1 VAFQQTKPLLCER
14 AALLAKLILS
24 IPALLA
30 MVMGAKAYEIVVY
43 GGSPAGVAAAVA
55 AAEQGRSVALL
66 ASGKTVGGAIS
77 NGLGAADVGGT
88 TAVTGFP
95 LRFFEQVRAKYQSPE
110 TFDVPPGEAERIFRA
125 MLSKAGVT
133 VLSNLR
139 LDAAEMDAGRIKALR
154 TSAGRLEAT
163 VFVDA
168 SYTGDLVAAS
178 GAAYR
183 IGYQD
188 YYHYG
193 EPTLER
199 TIYSAAEVGDDP
211 TPFLS
216 NPYLQPGR
224 VHGRWA
230 DMFQLGRPS
239 MTFRL
244 CVTKDPAKRVPWTP
258 TKNFE
263 TYAPSWRLYL
273 TGYLAR
279 TASGPS
285 SADLSPFFQ
294 IAATQEG
301 KFDMNQGGGSFLN
314 VPAPDAIFGP
324 DRENAI
330 AAFAD
335 YHRNWMA
342 FLANDPASPVSIRQS
357 LSEWGLCA
365 DEFTDNGNWPYEPY
379 IRDGRRIL
387 GLRTLT
393 VHNMA
398 NPALRVAEESA
409 AIGTYSLDNKLSL
422 IYYWNGHIY
431 RDKGTYIR
439 TPRYEIDWRTMV
451 PVNVDNLLVPVGIS
465 ASPRAYGSVRMEP
478 QYMALGEAAGLAA
491 HIAILHGI
499 TVPKVPYASLRYLLE
514 RNGAMFKL
522 AQLCPRIAKAYRA
535 SAGFDPETCA
545 PAPFEMIGA
554 NEKPN

>member
-1 VAFQQTKPLLCER
+1 MLYKLIFSTFV
-14 AALLAKLILS
+14 LLALVS
-24 IPALLA
+24 GTRAN
-30 MVMGAKAYEIVVY
+30 YDIVVY
-43 GGSPAGVAAAVA
+43 GGSPAGVAAAVV
-55 AAEQGRSVALL
+55 AAEQGRRVVLL

-88 TAVTGFP
+88 SAVTGFA
-95 LRFFEQVRAKYQSPE
+95 LRFFDQVRAHYQNPT
-110 TFDVPPGEAERIFRA
+110 TFDVPPGEAERIFRGI
-125 MLSKAGVT
+125 LSEAGVT
-133 VLSNLR
+133 VMTRVR
-139 LDAAEMDAGRIKALR
+139 LDSAEMEQGRIR
-154 TSAGRLEAT
+154 SIQTNAGRLEGS

-168 SYTGDLVAAS
+168 SYTGDLVAVS

-183 IGYQD
+183 IGFQD

-199 TIYSAAEVGDDP
+199 TIYNAAEVGDDP

-216 NPYLQPGR
+216 NPYLQPGP
-224 VHGRWA
+224 VHGRWE
-230 DMFQLGRPS
+230 DMFQHGRPS

-244 CVTKDPAKRVPWTP
+244 CVTKDPTKRSPWTR
-258 TKNFE
+258 TENYE
-263 TYAPSWRLYL
+263 RYAPSWRLYVA
-273 TGYLAR
+273 GYLAR
-279 TASGPS
+279 AARNPSTADTGS
-285 SADLSPFFQ
+285 FFH

-301 KFDMNQGGGSFLN
+301 KFDMNQGGGNFLN
-314 VPAPDAIFGP
+314 VPAPQAIFSS
-324 DRENAI
+324 DRESAI

-342 FLANDPASPVSIRQS
+342 FLATDSVSPPAVRQS

-393 VHNMA
+393 VHNIA
-398 NPALRVAEESA
+398 NPALRVAEQSA
-409 AIGTYSLDNKLSL
+409 AIGTYNLDNKLST

-431 RDKGTYIR
+431 RDRGTYNR
-439 TPRYEIDWRTMV
+439 VPWYEIDWRTMV

-491 HIAILHGI
+491 HIAILHGV
-499 TVPKVPYASLRYLLE
+499 TVPKVPYASLRYLLD
-514 RNGAMFKL
+514 RNGALSKL
-522 AQLCPRIAKAYRA
+522 AQVCLRAPQDKRA
-535 SAGFDPETCA
+535 SVGFNPETCD
-545 PAPFEMIGA
+545 PASFDMME
-554 NEKPN
+554 